1 VILFCL
7 TAFCGITLGDWIT
20 SGLPHTKAEN
30 HSKTII
36 EKIFFKMSGFKSGQ
50 KRVAG
55 GSDVSDEMI
64 IVSSV
69 DELKN
74 LEGGKITI
82 R

>member
-1 VILFCL
+1 
-7 TAFCGITLGDWIT
+7 
-20 SGLPHTKAEN
+20 
-30 HSKTII
+30 
-36 EKIFFKMSGFKSGQ
+36 MSCALKSGQ